1 MFIKK
6 TNASLIFTTF
16 FVNVSATRN
25 HVASATDCKEA
36 AVVCVLTFYVYK
48 QHKTNKKHYMTA
60 ANPYRS
66 TVKGNVE
73 GDVGIDY
80 GHRRLII

>member
-16 FVNVSATRN
+16 FVNNVSATLY

-36 AVVCVLTFYVYK
+36 AVVCVLTFYVNK
-48 QHKTNKKHYMTA
+48 QHKTNK
-60 ANPYRS
+60 
-66 TVKGNVE
+66 
-73 GDVGIDY
+73 
-80 GHRRLII
+80 IICATLYDCCQPVPVHCERQ